1 MMMRLWIVC
10 AALNGLCAVG
20 VGAWATAWLTEP
32 PAAVDLLG
40 MAVQY
45 QMWHA
50 LALIG
55 VAWLS
60 DDPGVPGGVIGVAGG
75 CFLLGIML
83 FCGTLY
89 STAAEGIPLFPLSA
103 PVGGL
108 LLVAGW
114 IGLGVAGVMRR

>member
-1 MMMRLWIVC
+1 MMRFWIVC

-20 VGAWATAWLTEP
+20 IGGWATTGLVDF
-32 PAAVDLLG
+32 PAAVDLVG

-60 DDPGVPGGVIGVAGG
+60 DDPGVPSGVIGVAGG
-75 CFLLGIML
+75 CFLLGILL
-83 FCGTLY
+83 FCGTLHA
-89 STAAEGIPLFPLSA
+89 TAAEGVPLFPLSA
-103 PVGGL
+103 PTGGL
-108 LLVAGW
+108 LLIAGW
-114 IGLGVAGVMRR
+114 IGLGTAGLMRR